1 MNGTVNPLYGG
12 NNMNG
17 GTVQPQ
23 PQAQTQLIDGT
34 AKFIIEIIQTLQGL
48 TKNIKNTSNI
58 SNDNLT
64 SIISTVMQVL
74 SNSFTGG
81 MNGMKAELDKII
93 EKHKDSDDGAMV
105 EFLIDCG
112 SFLNYFI
119 QYSTLNRQI
128 QYQIINSDDD
138 KLEDTDAET
147 IDKFKKELSNAV
159 TIRVVEDIMKKI
171 KNKIKE
177 VEKTKVEETKVEET
191 KASGNNELFL
201 KKLKNIGLEFY
212 QEKLNNSFQLMAY
225 TYGQLSGR
233 TLYNLSKL
241 LGAGGQKDVGLFAP
255 LTMGSLAGSAAR
267 LYPGVGP
274 VLDTINEFF
283 SSFSAAFEMSYKE
296 LKRERELANQY
307 IKDMTESSTGAL
319 NNKNLIGGNIFIK
332 KDTTK
337 KLFSSSDNKNG
348 DNNNQSQ
355 ALEVIGRKNNNS
367 HVHVPEFSKAKA
379 ESDLK
384 LLNEILSDYYH
395 VMSLME
401 LIKIIGQGKVEG
413 DSIYIGNED
422 DKLLKLQK
430 ITKQEFGKL
439 VNNKAL
445 KQKFKDL
452 HDTLNETINQSKPAT
467 LSDGDKYSIEKNNPV
482 LYGIVKNFI
491 KTTYENL
498 GNKGDEDIKNKL
510 EDLMKFVS
518 TASNIEEFL
527 QEKKNLIETER
538 KKNTEKLKDVKKQQ
552 TTQQIDKLKEILAKE
567 KRRMQKLQEDNNSK
581 TEAETVSK
589 TDSETDI
596 PSSIEEYKKIIEQN
610 LKDYNDEVLADIGA
624 KIVASNSFKPL
635 KKLVSNYK
643 KLLESGVK
651 QIIDGFKA
659 EYNKKNDDNNKK
671 NDKKNEDE
679 KRQIYKVFGKLLK
692 FIQIKNFEAVNT
704 GLAKFEKYAKIVD
717 DNAKTVDKKLGSIVT
732 KKINNMLRTGGS
744 MRSSTIKRRIKK
756 ATRRIQLS
764 LDEFNSGRNTRRCG
778 YRKKPRKTRRV
789 NYGH

>member
-1 MNGTVNPLYGG
+1 GTVNPLYGG

-17 GTVQPQ
+17 GAV
-23 PQAQTQLIDGT
+23 QAQAQLIDGT

-74 SNSFTGG
+74 SNSFIGG

-147 IDKFKKELSNAV
+147 IDKFKKELSDAV
-159 TIRVVEDIMKKI
+159 TIRVVEYIMKKI

-177 VEKTKVEETKVEET
+177 VEEKI
-191 KASGNNELFL
+191 KASGNNQESPTGSNNDELKKNELFL

-241 LGAGGQKDVGLFAP
+241 LGAGGPKDVGLFAP

-319 NNKNLIGGNIFIK
+319 NNKNLIGGNKIFIK

-337 KLFSSSDNKNG
+337 HLFSSSDNKNG
-348 DNNNQSQ
+348 DNNNQNQ
-355 ALEVIGRKNNNS
+355 AIEVIGRKNKNS

-401 LIKIIGQGKVEG
+401 LIKIIGQ
-413 DSIYIGNED
+413 
-422 DKLLKLQK
+422 
-430 ITKQEFGKL
+430 
-439 VNNKAL
+439 
-445 KQKFKDL
+445 
-452 HDTLNETINQSKPAT
+452 
-467 LSDGDKYSIEKNNPV
+467 
-482 LYGIVKNFI
+482 
-491 KTTYENL
+491 
-498 GNKGDEDIKNKL
+498 
-510 EDLMKFVS
+510 
-518 TASNIEEFL
+518 
-527 QEKKNLIETER
+527 
-538 KKNTEKLKDVKKQQ
+538 
-552 TTQQIDKLKEILAKE
+552 
-567 KRRMQKLQEDNNSK
+567 
-581 TEAETVSK
+581 
-589 TDSETDI
+589 
-596 PSSIEEYKKIIEQN
+596 
-610 LKDYNDEVLADIGA
+610 
-624 KIVASNSFKPL
+624 
-635 KKLVSNYK
+635 
-643 KLLESGVK
+643 
-651 QIIDGFKA
+651 
-659 EYNKKNDDNNKK
+659 
-671 NDKKNEDE
+671 
-679 KRQIYKVFGKLLK
+679 
-692 FIQIKNFEAVNT
+692 
-704 GLAKFEKYAKIVD
+704 
-717 DNAKTVDKKLGSIVT
+717 
-732 KKINNMLRTGGS
+732 
-744 MRSSTIKRRIKK
+744 
-756 ATRRIQLS
+756 
-764 LDEFNSGRNTRRCG
+764 
-778 YRKKPRKTRRV
+778 
-789 NYGH
+789 